1 MRLAPER
8 AEPVPGLEP
17 PAPGTAVPVAEGVRW
32 IRMPLPFALNHVN
45 LWLIEDGPGW
55 TLVDTGYGLPATLDH
70 WDRLLA
76 DLEGPVTRILVT
88 HGHPDH
94 VGLAA
99 WLQARTGA
107 PIHMTLGEYFGA
119 QFFWRGLERGWKE
132 EALEHFRRHG
142 LGEEALEALRT
153 SPDTYRAG
161 VPDLPRTFERLVEGD
176 SLGLGGR
183 TWTVRVGHGHSPEHA
198 SFLCEAAGILISG
211 DMVLPSITT
220 NISVSALAPGE
231 DALARYLA
239 SLRRLRDLPED
250 LLVLPSHGRPFRGLQ
265 ARLDALEA
273 HHAERLRLLEAACRE
288 PRSAADIL
296 KALFGRALDSHQMV
310 FAMGEAIA
318 HLNHLERQGRLR
330 QTLQEDGI
338 LRFQAAPGRSA
349 P

>member
-1 MRLAPER
+1 MSQP
-8 AEPVPGLEP
+8 PPPP
-17 PAPGTAVPVAEGVRW
+17 PAPGTALPVAEGIRW

-45 LWLIEDGPGW
+45 LWLIEDGPDW
-55 TLVDTGYGLPATLDH
+55 TLVDTGYGLPATLDL
-70 WDRLLA
+70 WETLLA
-76 DLEGPVTRILVT
+76 SLHGPVTRILVT

-107 PIHMTLGEYFGA
+107 PIHLTLGEYFGA
-119 QFFWRGLERGWKE
+119 QFFWRGLERGWKQ

-142 LGEEALEALRT
+142 LDEDALEALRI

-161 VPDLPRTFERLVEGD
+161 VPELPRTFERLVDGD
-176 SLGLGGR
+176 RLEIGGR
-183 TWTVRVGHGHSPEHA
+183 TWTVLVGHGHSPEHA
-198 SFLCEAAGILISG
+198 SFVCEASGILISG
-211 DMVLPSITT
+211 DMVLPTITT

-239 SLRRLRDLPED
+239 SLRRLRALPDD
-250 LLVLPSHGRPFRGLQ
+250 LLVLPSHGRPFRGLH

-296 KALFGRALDSHQMV
+296 GALFGRALDSHQMV

-318 HLNHLERQGRLR
+318 HLNHLEQRHRLAR
-330 QTLQEDGI
+330 TLGGDGV
-338 LRFQAAPGRSA
+338 LRFQALPQGDAP
-349 P
+349 